1 MFYEPGIT
9 PHGLPFDPFKSC
21 VVPRPI
27 GWISTRSAKGVD
39 NLAPYS
45 QFTNVSFD
53 PAMVMFSSNQT
64 TDGHRKDSVIN
75 AEQTGVFI
83 WNMATWALR
92 EAVNVSAQELPFGVD
107 EFLHA
112 GLHKSPGRCVA
123 ASRVAASPIQ
133 FECQYLQTVRLP
145 GNGPMGTVDVVF
157 GKVVGVH
164 IADAALTADGKVD
177 VVALRPLARMG
188 YFDYTTVESRFE
200 MVIPDSTKLL
210 AGLEGSSLGNVR

>member
-1 MFYEPGIT
+1 
-9 PHGLPFDPFKSC
+9 
-21 VVPRPI
+21 
-27 GWISTRSAKGVD
+27 
-39 NLAPYS
+39 
-45 QFTNVSFD
+45 
-53 PAMVMFSSNQT
+53 MVMFSSNQT

-92 EAVNVSAQELPFGVD
+92 KAVNVSAQELPFGVD

-112 GLHKSPGRCVA
+112 GLLKSPGRCVA
-123 ASRVAASPIQ
+123 ASRVEASPIQ
-133 FECQYLQTVRLP
+133 FECEYLQTVRLP

-177 VVALRPLARMG
+177 VLALRPLARMG

-210 AGLEGSSLGNVR
+210 AGLEGSSLGNVP